1 MKRLKGIIESEPR
14 EKRSFFINPA
24 LWPGLEITA
33 QERLL

>member
-1 MKRLKGIIESEPR
+1 MKRLVGIVDSVTS

-24 LWPGLEITA
+24 LWPGLEITG